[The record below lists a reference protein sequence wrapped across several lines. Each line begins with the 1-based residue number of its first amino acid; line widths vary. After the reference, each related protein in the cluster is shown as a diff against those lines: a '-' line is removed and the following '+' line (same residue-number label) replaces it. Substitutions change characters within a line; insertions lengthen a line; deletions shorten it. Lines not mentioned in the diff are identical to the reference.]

1 MDPVT
6 LYHYTS
12 SRGLVGIIENR
23 ELWFS
28 DVRFLNDSQEFKHFC
43 DMVENSIRSQSAKYR
58 QSWIERGCK
67 DVFFDAMVRNLCSG
81 CRSDSMFQWASK
93 YGHPFV
99 FSLSGERDSLSQWR
113 AYGNGEYCI
122 GFDIEK
128 LCRIRDFSLLKI
140 DYSEPRGQTSL
151 SGMIDW
157 FFEKHFQDI
166 RSDGSIDPEVF
177 YSGLDDMLSK
187 SKADDFLRNK
197 DAAFKSENESRLVVY
212 KSINDE
218 QVFFDPTG
226 RCPIPRIKVKS
237 INGQDAILDAIV
249 EIICGPGADIERSE
263 AAIRLMG
270 QRTTQHSF
278 IVTSS
283 KVPYRSN

>member
-1 MDPVT
+1 
-6 LYHYTS
+6 
-12 SRGLVGIIENR
+12 
-23 ELWFS
+23 
-28 DVRFLNDSQEFKHFC
+28 
-43 DMVENSIRSQSAKYR
+43 
-58 QSWIERGCK
+58 
-67 DVFFDAMVRNLCSG
+67 
-81 CRSDSMFQWASK
+81 MFQWASK

-177 YSGLDDMLSK
+177 YSGL
-187 SKADDFLRNK
+187 
-197 DAAFKSENESRLVVY
+197 Y
-212 KSINDE
+212 
-218 QVFFDPTG
+218 QP
-226 RCPIPRIKVKS
+226 P
-237 INGQDAILDAIV
+237 
-249 EIICGPGADIERSE
+249 
-263 AAIRLMG
+263 
-270 QRTTQHSF
+270 
-278 IVTSS
+278 
-283 KVPYRSN
+283 